1 MNKRSKVLTDKR
13 ISMQG
18 KGLYFTILESGRSV
32 ILDEIKNNVSSVEEI
47 LSFEDSISELI
58 RYGYLSLNAVEEV
71 SDNEQN

>member
-32 ILDEIKNNVSSVEEI
+32 ILDEIKNNVSSVEEM
-47 LSFEDSISELI
+47 LSFEDSISKLI

>member
-47 LSFEDSISELI
+47 LSFEVSISELI